1 MTFPSQLNFDKRQLN
16 QTRGLISPDFSLYV
30 SGCGMEDHL
39 FLSCNYFGSLLYFIR
54 NWLGISSIEPYRL
67 GVHIVQ
73 FGLTCR
79 QSSTFWFLLQLL
91 WFSCIWTI
99 WKERNR
105 RIFNQKE
112 EQLQQLLDKIKLLS
126 FWWLKTKYFNFPFD
140 YHIRWLNPLLCRSF
154 ALCFSLC

>member
-1 MTFPSQLNFDKRQLN
+1 MTFSSQLNFNKRQLN
-16 QTRGLISPDFSLYV
+16 QTRGLISPYFSLYV

-54 NWLGISSIEPYRL
+54 NWLGILSIEPYRL

-91 WFSCIWTI
+91 WFSCVWTI

-105 RIFNQKE
+105 RIFIKKKNNYNNYM
-112 EQLQQLLDKIKLLS
+112 IKLNS
-126 FWWLKTKYFNFPFD
+126 FRFGG
-140 YHIRWLNPLLCRSF
+140 
-154 ALCFSLC
+154 